1 MPGTRQLQRHQ
12 QILRSKTAEV
22 GKKYKSFQR
31 QVVNYLRSFPRHTPI
46 ACPTLEEVKSI
57 PITDTFWDFG
67 ALTHPNEPWAT
78 DIKTQEGITAHLEM
92 THSEDELRRIARE
105 CRQLMKWAVH
115 MDDKITKLHT
125 TVFNDDDSI
134 DTVDNRWIVE
144 MVSSKKTNPEEKLS
158 ESKEVLRSLSS
169 NLNRTYTRLWM
180 RWNCK
185 LETIRLMSMNY
196 NDLPIVD
203 EAMLQMN
210 WNVLVENN
218 KGRWEKIVQAPVI
231 RAMPDEYH
239 D

>member
-1 MPGTRQLQRHQ
+1 
-12 QILRSKTAEV
+12 
-22 GKKYKSFQR
+22 
-31 QVVNYLRSFPRHTPI
+31 
-46 ACPTLEEVKSI
+46 
-57 PITDTFWDFG
+57 
-67 ALTHPNEPWAT
+67 
-78 DIKTQEGITAHLEM
+78 
-92 THSEDELRRIARE
+92 
-105 CRQLMKWAVH
+105 
-115 MDDKITKLHT
+115 
-125 TVFNDDDSI
+125 DDSI

-231 RAMPDEYH
+231 RAMP
-239 D
+239 